1 MKKAPPEGYATSLS
15 NSCASD
21 TIEPEMQT
29 QSKRDTVQ
37 VRRNKDHYVMP
48 ATLIFF
54 LLLAYVFL
62 WTKPPQERW
71 RFEVPFFLYLFGTA
85 LFLFLKTHRSTVI
98 ADATGLRWRF
108 LGRWQSALWEDV
120 EDYFFLLPAHN
131 RTNCI
136 RFRDGRLLEL
146 PVAFWGDQTALVAI
160 IAQNATSAKPSGW
173 LLRGR
178 EGTIT
183 GSRVFSF
190 KGKRRPEYFETDEQ
204 GVGYFDGHTHH
215 HAVWSEVLGLHDP
228 RENFG
233 RGVCTLDTETWSAS
247 AHLTDRE
254 LFKATVRQYAPQASC
269 GRVRTPQN
277 ELLIPTERSEGKRT
291 CHYQTRANRR
301 TLAGSLCFVSI
312 YLLLPVSS
320 LLVRDRFVSV
330 GSAICFLFGIVGL
343 LAWGRALWQYKTEKI
358 IIDQESV
365 IWQCRG
371 KQTRVFFEEIKEIS
385 TFVSSDSLTTH
396 NGERPIS
403 WRHSLA
409 NVAELRA
416 EIEKHLQTKS

>member
-1 MKKAPPEGYATSLS
+1 
-15 NSCASD
+15 
-21 TIEPEMQT
+21 MQT

-37 VRRNKDHYVMP
+37 VRRNKDQYVMS
-48 ATLIFF
+48 ASLIFF
-54 LLLAYVFL
+54 LLLAHVFTWL
-62 WTKPPQERW
+62 SPSEERSDW
-71 RFEVPFFLYLFGTA
+71 RFSTLFFLFMFGTA

-98 ADATGLRWRF
+98 ADAMGLRWRF
-108 LGRWQSALWEDV
+108 IGRWQSALWEDV
-120 EDYFFLLPAHN
+120 EDYFFLLPVHN
-131 RTNCI
+131 RTNCV

-146 PVAFWGDQTALVAI
+146 PVAFWGNQTAFVTL

-183 GSRVFSF
+183 GARVFRC
-190 KGKRRPEYFETDEQ
+190 KGKKRAEYFGTDEQ
-204 GVGYFDGHTHH
+204 GIGYFDGHIHH

-247 AHLTDRE
+247 AHLADRE
-254 LFKATVRQYAPQASC
+254 LFKATVRQYALQASC

-277 ELLIPTERSEGKRT
+277 ELLIPTEHSEGKRT
-291 CHYQTRANRR
+291 FHYQTRANRR

-312 YLLLPVSS
+312 YILVPGVS
-320 LLVRDRFVSV
+320 LLMLERHLSV
-330 GSAICFLFGIVGL
+330 LSAICIVFGIVGL

-358 IIDQESV
+358 IVDQESV
-365 IWQCRG
+365 VWQCRG
-371 KQTRVFFEEIKEIS
+371 KQTRVFFEDIKEVS

-396 NGERPIS
+396 DGERPIS

-416 EIEKHLQTKS
+416 EIKKHLQTKS